1 MLSKLP
7 WLISRRRLL
16 ILGIIDYLII
26 LLSFLILQSIKYLN
40 TNFIAIN
47 LLAFCWII
55 ISYTLDKYSILDD
68 EVNINISDKFFR
80 LIKTVILCGVIYKI
94 IIMIFSLFGSN
105 VGDGKWLYFIS
116 IFSIISFIYEL
127 IHSFL
132 IKKYF
137 SKNIKWISI
146 FSNNIEGSL
155 FTNNKKFKKYGY
167 LKSINISSL
176 DQFTFKSSNDFGFI
190 FEDINSLQDEQ
201 KQILINFKNRGFK
214 ILPLINW
221 LERYLHR
228 YPTEFISS
236 TIILN
241 ELLTYIQS
249 NSSKRIKRFSEFTL
263 SLFLLI
269 FLSPIMIIAAICIKI
284 EDNGPI
290 FYYQNRNGFGGKVF
304 KIYKLRSMKIN
315 AEKKGVQWSTQ
326 NDPRITRVG
335 YWLRKTRIDEL
346 PQLISVLNGDM
357 SLIGPRPERPEID
370 DILVKEIPNYN
381 LRYLVRPGLS
391 GWAQVNYPYG
401 ASLEDTK
408 MKFSYDIYYIKN
420 LSTFFDLLIFLET
433 IRLVFNFRGSQPK
446 NNL

>member
-26 LLSFLILQSIKYLN
+26 LISFLILQEINFLN
-40 TNFIAIN
+40 TNLIAIN
-47 LLAFCWII
+47 LLAFSWMI
-55 ISYTLDKYSILDD
+55 ISYTLDKYSVLDD
-68 EVNINISDKFFR
+68 EYNMNISDKFFR
-80 LIKTVILCGVIYKI
+80 LIKTAILCGVIYKI
-94 IIMIFSLFGSN
+94 IIMIFSFIGSN

-127 IHSFL
+127 IHSFI

-146 FSNNIEGSL
+146 YSNKIEGSL

-167 LKSINISSL
+167 LKSIHISSL
-176 DQFTFKSSNDFGFI
+176 YQFTLRSSNNFGFI
-190 FEDINSLQDEQ
+190 LEDINSLQDEQ
-201 KQILINFKNRGFK
+201 KKILINLKNRGFK
-214 ILPLINW
+214 IFSLTNW

-228 YPTEFISS
+228 YPFEFISS
-236 TIILN
+236 NNIFN
-241 ELLTYIQS
+241 ELLMNKNPYTS
-249 NSSKRIKRFSEFTL
+249 LRIKRFSEFSIAL
-263 SLFLLI
+263 LLI
-269 FLSPIMIIAAICIKI
+269 LFSSPIILLAGIFIKI

-290 FYYQNRNGFGGKVF
+290 LYRQTRTGFGGQVF
-304 KIYKLRSMKIN
+304 IMYKLRSMKNN
-315 AEKKGVQWSTQ
+315 AEKYGIKWSNH
-326 NDPRITRVG
+326 NDPRITKIG

-346 PQLISVLNGDM
+346 PQLFSVLTGDM

-370 DILVKEIPNYN
+370 KMLIREIPNYN

-401 ASLEDTK
+401 ASVEDTK

-420 LSTFFDLLIFLET
+420 LSTFFDFLIFLET
-433 IRLVFNFRGSQPK
+433 IRLVFNFRGSQPIK
-446 NNL
+446 KR